1 MNRLFYHNILY
12 AAVTILWGLLILG
25 ACAGDEHQKMLAHLE
40 ELERQNLA
48 DSVMTN
54 DSLAERLAEYF
65 DHHGTPNERMRAH
78 YILGRTYADLGE
90 APAALEAYL
99 RAASC
104 ADTTAAD
111 CDYTKLSR
119 IHIQSARICYLLLQ
133 PRSQLDELCK
143 AQLYALKAKDTLIAI
158 ECYAQK
164 ADAYQLLHQP
174 ESVVLIRE
182 RASQMYQSAG
192 NKQRAAAVLGAAIT
206 SVLEI
211 NDTSRA
217 REFMMKY
224 EKESGL
230 YDPSGSIQRGRETYY
245 YAKGRFYLAINRLDT
260 AEYFFR
266 RLQKDGYTL
275 NHQIA
280 SSKGLQEVYERLK
293 KPDSI
298 AKYANLGYV
307 LNDSAYSLAEMEGI
321 QRVKA
326 SYNYNRNKFIA
337 EQKTNEAE
345 TARLILLL
353 LVAVIVIILLFAA
366 WLFSHYRKRK
376 QLELLKF
383 QNDLENLGRAQE
395 ELMELRA
402 EEKME
407 LEEMI
412 RKKDEELASLQ
423 QRVAENIKK
432 MSLATQE
439 ERLKDAPIIK
449 RLTQLLQE
457 NPPREASVNDFK
469 ELRNLI
475 NETIPSFYS
484 HFQMLRYPEY
494 NVCMLIRTHF
504 APAQI
509 SKLTGISENYISNY
523 RKRILLK
530 AFSVDGSAK
539 ELDERI
545 MTIH

>member
-1 MNRLFYHNILY
+1 MSRNILY

>member
-1 MNRLFYHNILY
+1 MNRHLHHNILY
-12 AAVTILWGLLILG
+12 AAVAILWGLLILG
-25 ACAGDEHQKMLAHLE
+25 ACAGDEHQKMLAHLA

-104 ADTTAAD
+104 ADTTATD

-206 SVLEI
+206 SALEI

-326 SYNYNRNKFIA
+326 SYNYNRNKLIA

-353 LVAVIVIILLFAA
+353 SVAVIVIILLFAA